1 MNYLLQ
7 KIKKVYWGINLEN
20 KEIENDVIVGHVSFN
35 TNSPNHILNFQES
48 TNLKID
54 ELQTTIEEL
63 ENRLKSIEESL
74 SWILVKI
81 NEL

>member
-1 MNYLLQ
+1 
-7 KIKKVYWGINLEN
+7 LEN